1 MEYIYNPDA
10 VRTRNTQPKKDN
22 MLYIL
27 KIKTED
33 NKTENWYFKGPSKN
47 TSGLTEN
54 SFGLAVEFSIA
65 STQIKYKHFTA
76 EEAIKTPKFFE
87 EMQIRGFTYIER
99 FYEYQKT
106 INDI

>member
-10 VRTRNTQPKKDN
+10 VRTRNTQSKKDN

-47 TSGLTEN
+47 TSGLTED

-65 STQIKYKHFTA
+65 SAQTKYKHFTT
-76 EEAIKTPKFFE
+76 EEVIKTPKFLE